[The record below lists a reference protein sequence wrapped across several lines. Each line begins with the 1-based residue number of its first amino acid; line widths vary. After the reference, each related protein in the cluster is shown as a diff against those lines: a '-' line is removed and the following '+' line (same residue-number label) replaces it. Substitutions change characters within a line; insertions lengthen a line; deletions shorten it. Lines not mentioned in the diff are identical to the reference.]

1 MRLVVEAEPAPVLEN
16 PGAVGVEQ
24 RVRPDLRSTN
34 KYDLRMDPPQEPPD
48 NWADM
53 ASVHGRASCERAPH
67 PGDA

>member
-1 MRLVVEAEPAPVLEN
+1 M
-16 PGAVGVEQ
+16 VGVEQ

-48 NWADM
+48 NWADL